1 MAFITKIGA
10 GVDAWLDSRQ
20 SISKKIGYGYGVA
33 ISIAALGALLGLAIG
48 SHAQQKAQEALEVA
62 KIQQNTLNK
71 LSLLS
76 LSLQSHPQRLLV
88 VLQEPIWF
96 QYEMSKFTND
106 FNQAKALLAELDSF
120 INLDTSQENLDVET
134 LETLVQSYDSTIE
147 GYRQHIA
154 ALWKRI
160 NPQELTRETA
170 DPAQQ
175 LILASLTDAEAVRM
189 RLRFEKLSERLVQI
203 QWVAENQKTLAYQHL
218 DQADAFRFHAIISG
232 IVLSTA
238 IAIALGIIT
247 SRAIAR
253 PVQELTD
260 VAQLSIQDAKFDL
273 QASVS
278 SNDEIGSLAQS
289 FNQLIAFVNQLLQ
302 QQQAANEKLEAYSQS
317 LEQKV
322 LLRTQELQ
330 EKNDHLKQLLEEL
343 HRTQTQMVQSEKM
356 SSLGQ
361 LVAGVAHE
369 INNPVNF
376 IHGNLEHLNTY
387 TQDLIRLVQAY
398 EKDIPDPPAALQ
410 ETLEEIDLEFLTEDL
425 QKILQSM
432 RIGTGRIREIVLSL
446 RNFSRLNEAEFK
458 PADIHEGIDN
468 TLLILQHRLKPKADR
483 PEIQVIKEYGDL
495 PMVECY
501 PGQLNQVFMN
511 LITNS
516 IDALEEVNQAR
527 SFQEISEHPNVIQI
541 KTQLI
546 DSDWAEVMISDN
558 GTGIPETVRSRL
570 FDPFFTTKP
579 VGKGTGLGLSIS
591 YQIVVDKH
599 KGRMH
604 CESTPGRGTTF
615 VMRIPVRHTA
625 LVSA

>member
-48 SHAQQKAQEALEVA
+48 SHAQQQAQEALEIAEV
-62 KIQQNTLNK
+62 QQNKLNK

-76 LSLQSHPQRLLV
+76 ISLQSHPQRLLV

-106 FNQAKALLAELDSF
+106 FNQAKASLAELDSF
-120 INLDTSQENLDVET
+120 IEQDASQENLDVDT
-134 LETLVQSYDSTIE
+134 LETLVQNYSSTIE
-147 GYRQHIA
+147 GYRQYIA
-154 ALWKRI
+154 ALWKRV
-160 NPQELTRETA
+160 NPQDLTRGTA
-170 DPAQQ
+170 AQAQQ
-175 LILASLTDAEAVRM
+175 LIVASLADEEAIRI
-189 RLRFEKLSERLVQI
+189 RLRFEKLSERLVQM
-203 QWVAENQKTLAYQHL
+203 QRVAENQKIQAYYQL
-218 DQADAFRFHAIISG
+218 NQADTFRFHAIILG

-238 IAIALGIIT
+238 IAIALGMVT

-253 PVQELTD
+253 PVQVLTD
-260 VAQLSIQDAKFDL
+260 VAQQSIQDAKFDL

-322 LLRTQELQ
+322 LLHTQELQ

-376 IHGNLEHLNTY
+376 IHGNLEHLNAY
-387 TQDLIRLVQAY
+387 TQDLIKLVQSY
-398 EKDIPDPPAALQ
+398 EKLIPDPPSSAA
-410 ETLEEIDLEFLTEDL
+410 
-425 QKILQSM
+425 
-432 RIGTGRIREIVLSL
+432 RNIR
-446 RNFSRLNEAEFK
+446 RN
-458 PADIHEGIDN
+458 
-468 TLLILQHRLKPKADR
+468 
-483 PEIQVIKEYGDL
+483 
-495 PMVECY
+495 
-501 PGQLNQVFMN
+501 
-511 LITNS
+511 
-516 IDALEEVNQAR
+516 
-527 SFQEISEHPNVIQI
+527 
-541 KTQLI
+541 
-546 DSDWAEVMISDN
+546 
-558 GTGIPETVRSRL
+558 
-570 FDPFFTTKP
+570 
-579 VGKGTGLGLSIS
+579 
-591 YQIVVDKH
+591 
-599 KGRMH
+599 
-604 CESTPGRGTTF
+604 
-615 VMRIPVRHTA
+615 
-625 LVSA
+625 

>member
-33 ISIAALGALLGLAIG
+33 ISIAALGALLGLAVG
-48 SHAQQKAQEALEVA
+48 SHSQQKAQAALEVA
-62 KIQQNTLNK
+62 ETQQNTLNK

-189 RLRFEKLSERLVQI
+189 RLRFEKLSERLVQV
-203 QWVAENQKTLAYQHL
+203 QRVADNQKTLAYQHL
-218 DQADAFRFHAIISG
+218 DQADAFRFHAIVAG

-238 IAIALGIIT
+238 IAIVLGIIT

-253 PVQELTD
+253 PVQVLTD
-260 VAQLSIQDAKFDL
+260 VAQQSIQNAKFDL

-398 EKDIPDPPAALQ
+398 EKVIPDPPAALQ
-410 ETLEEIDLEFLTEDL
+410 ETLEEIDLAFLAEDL
-425 QKILQSM
+425 QKILKSM

-468 TLLILQHRLKPKADR
+468 TLLILQHRLKSKAER

-516 IDALEEVNQAR
+516 IDALEEANQTR

-541 KTQLI
+541 KTQLS
-546 DSDWAEVMISDN
+546 DPDWATILISDN
-558 GTGIPETVRSRL
+558 GTGIPESVRSRL

-599 KGRMH
+599 KGEMY
-604 CESTPGRGTTF
+604 CESTPGQGTTF
-615 VMRIPVRHTA
+615 VIRIPVRHTA